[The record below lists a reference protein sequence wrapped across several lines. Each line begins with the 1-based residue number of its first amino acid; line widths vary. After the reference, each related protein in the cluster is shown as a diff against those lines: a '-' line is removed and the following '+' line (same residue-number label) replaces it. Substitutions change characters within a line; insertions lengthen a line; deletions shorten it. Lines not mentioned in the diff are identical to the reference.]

1 MKANRFTV
9 IALMAAAVYALV
21 ACGDKKQAAGQTENE
36 EPSVEILKPD
46 STIFGLCGEATTMNS
61 LQLITDNGDTLSIS
75 IIDAQE
81 AGQVFGGLAI
91 GDRMAVI
98 MPAGGSRATMVIN
111 QTTLLGDWVMPNPLD
126 GTSEMGIRFK
136 EGGIAESINHG
147 AVLYKTWRLVNG
159 KLEIVSVRE
168 GGGDFE
174 ETETFQLLYLS
185 ADSLSYKDAEETFDL
200 TRPQPEDDY
209 SDLGIDLDDGSLDE
223 MGM

>member
-1 MKANRFTV
+1 
-9 IALMAAAVYALV
+9 
-21 ACGDKKQAAGQTENE
+21 
-36 EPSVEILKPD
+36 
-46 STIFGLCGEATTMNS
+46 
-61 LQLITDNGDTLSIS
+61 
-75 IIDAQE
+75 
-81 AGQVFGGLAI
+81 
-91 GDRMAVI
+91 MAVI